1 MDFVK
6 RCIRYYVYKTEE
18 IQTDN
23 GVEFTFN
30 RSDVK
35 REHPMDTLLN
45 ELGIKHYKIRP
56 RTPEHNGKVERSHR
70 NDNENN
76 RTKKR
81 RDRRDKI
88 KEGTK
93 KVLL

>member
-6 RCIRYYVYKTEE
+6 RCIRYYGYKTEE

-35 REHPMDTLLN
+35 REHPMDTLLK
-45 ELGIKHYKIRP
+45 ELGIKHHKI
-56 RTPEHNGKVERSHR
+56 HY
-70 NDNENN
+70 
-76 RTKKR
+76 
-81 RDRRDKI
+81 
-88 KEGTK
+88 
-93 KVLL
+93 LL